1 MGIAI
6 MASLLSCLYLRKQ
19 FKASYPVAAKN
30 FLFFALLYYTIAGE
44 FVTEADSIVGVDEIK
59 KQHYAFLRQVLTK
72 LLRLSQPIYFFIA
85 KEKSER
91 TKSPGQ
97 WINNIYHL
105 HTMR

>member
-59 KQHYAFLRQVLTK
+59 KQHYAFFTTSFNKAATAVPAN
-72 LLRLSQPIYFFIA
+72 LLFYSKR
-85 KEKSER
+85 EKR
-91 TKSPGQ
+91 A
-97 WINNIYHL
+97 N
-105 HTMR
+105 